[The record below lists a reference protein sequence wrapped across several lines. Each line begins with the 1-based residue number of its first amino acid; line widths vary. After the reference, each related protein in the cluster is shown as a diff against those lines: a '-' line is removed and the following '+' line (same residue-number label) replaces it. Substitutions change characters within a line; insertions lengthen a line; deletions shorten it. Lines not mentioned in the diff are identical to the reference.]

1 MKRLNFSALSEID
14 LHVNINSPKWINTHG
29 LEYPNAFKR
38 LF

>member
-1 MKRLNFSALSEID
+1 MKRLNFSALYEID
-14 LHVNINSPKWINTHG
+14 LSVNINGTKWINTRS